1 MLRSGKV
8 SPNDVRPEP
17 AARTNVI
24 LGCTIRL
31 WLSFVCV
38 RGSGQPGASPHAPY

>member
-1 MLRSGKV
+1 MLRPGKV
-8 SPNDVRPEP
+8 SPHDVRPEP

-38 RGSGQPGASPHAPY
+38 HV

>member
-1 MLRSGKV
+1 MLRPGKV
-8 SPNDVRPEP
+8 WPHDVRPEP
-17 AARTNVI
+17 AARTNVMTNVI

-38 RGSGQPGASPHAPY
+38 RV